1 MTMFKDR
8 TDAGIQL
15 AEKLIHF
22 KDYDTVVIAIPRGG
36 LPLAA
41 IVAKT
46 LEAPLDVALTKKI
59 GHPHNKEYAIGAI
72 SLDSRILSSPIEASE
87 AYIEKETNR
96 IRHVLSKRRDQY
108 YKNSEPQD
116 VKGKTVIII
125 DDGIATGNTI
135 LATIELV
142 YKKDPSRIVVAI
154 PVAPPSALEK
164 LNISPYVDEVVYLE
178 APYNFQAVGQFYDQF
193 HTVTDEMAIRILEEC
208 NQNLAD

>member
-1 MTMFKDR
+1 MFKDR